1 MLGDKRK
8 PRTRQRQI
16 VGFADGSTENIVQF
30 IVDGNDVVATGKGT
44 LQKIQ
49 RYGDN
54 LTMRP

>member
-30 IVDGNDVVATGKGT
+30 IVDGNDAVATGKGM
-44 LQKIQ
+44 LQKI
-49 RYGDN
+49 RWYGDN